1 MCLSQFLIWAKLKKN
16 LDPFQKI
23 LVDIEKIPLPYT
35 NISFN
40 LEWSLLHPKC
50 HFNPWWKETDMT
62 DSPDSCWS
70 APYLVTDDTVPLTE
84 SRWTYQAGN
93 ANIRYLHHMITC
105 LLNEM
110 LKSSHIHVKYDK
122 TRKVTQKRKK
132 KGKNPAL
139 FLSWLTEAVQK
150 YTNVDIST
158 PAGLLYLHV
167 SS

>member
-1 MCLSQFLIWAKLKKN
+1 
-16 LDPFQKI
+16 
-23 LVDIEKIPLPYT
+23 
-35 NISFN
+35 
-40 LEWSLLHPKC
+40 
-50 HFNPWWKETDMT
+50 
-62 DSPDSCWS
+62 
-70 APYLVTDDTVPLTE
+70 
-84 SRWTYQAGN
+84 
-93 ANIRYLHHMITC
+93 MITF
-105 LLNEM
+105 LLKEM

-122 TRKVTQKRKK
+122 TRKGTQKRKK